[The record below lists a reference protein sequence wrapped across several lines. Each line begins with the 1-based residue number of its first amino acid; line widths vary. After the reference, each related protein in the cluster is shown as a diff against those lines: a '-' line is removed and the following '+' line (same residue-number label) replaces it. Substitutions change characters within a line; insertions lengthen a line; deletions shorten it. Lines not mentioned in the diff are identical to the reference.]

1 MNERK
6 KYQHYVPRFY
16 LEGFQDDSGKLW
28 CYDKQL
34 DKAYQGSPDSLG
46 GEKFFYDVPEV
57 EKQLGVS
64 QFIENWFNPLE
75 TDAATTLKAW
85 RKSLLTTGEFS
96 PTESERH
103 IMATY
108 LAVQYLRTPRG
119 RQKAEEL
126 TLLAAKISFFNYLGE
141 KDPEIANQ
149 IQNPIE
155 EIQLSL
161 AKDRRPAAHAT
172 ILLNIPLIEELAT
185 ILLKH
190 IWIVVENKTESS
202 YYTSDHPVV
211 VVPHA
216 GTSVRPKSGLA
227 STGIQ
232 VIYPLTPQYSLSL
245 LERNFWKLFAPSDR
259 KVHRLQIAKASVEFD
274 NSVQVVQSSRFVY
287 SQDSDFTLVKD
298 MCRENPELKNPQRT
312 ILHSR

>member
-1 MNERK
+1 MNQLK

-16 LEGFQDDSGKLW
+16 LESFQDVAGKLW

-34 DKAYQGSPDSLG
+34 DKAYQGSSGGLG
-46 GEKFFYDVPEV
+46 GENVFYDVSEV
-57 EKQLGVS
+57 DKQLGIS

-75 TDAATTLKAW
+75 TDAAKTLKVW
-85 RKSLLTTGEFS
+85 RESLRAKGEFS
-96 PTESERH
+96 PTESEQR
-103 IMATY
+103 ILATY

-119 RQKAEEL
+119 RQLAEEL

-141 KDPEIANQ
+141 KDPELANP

-161 AKDRRPAAHAT
+161 AKDRRAAAHAT
-172 ILLNIPLIEELAT
+172 ILLNIPLVEELAAV
-185 ILLKH
+185 LLKH
-190 IWIVVENKTESS
+190 IWIVVENKTENS

-211 VVPHA
+211 VVPHG
-216 GTSVRPKSGLA
+216 GTPVRPKSGLA

-245 LERNFWKLFAPSDR
+245 LERDFWMVFAPSDR
-259 KVHRLQIAKASVEFD
+259 RVHRKQIAKANVEFD
-274 NSVQVVQSSRFVY
+274 NSVQVVQSTRFVY
-287 SQDSDFTLVKD
+287 SQDGDFALVKD
-298 MCRENPELKNPQRT
+298 MCRENPELGNPQRA